1 VILILHYQYVLK
13 NRKRTNLLLVAG
25 GECMPKHGHPDLFEE
40 INKRKREKK
49 KLEYRFCSSTSCP
62 CSVMLLKFSKQPA
75 GMMNV

>member
-1 VILILHYQYVLK
+1 
-13 NRKRTNLLLVAG
+13 
-25 GECMPKHGHPDLFEE
+25 MPKHGHPDLFEE